1 MNTQFSGKPKTEV
14 ILVAKADV
22 AIANAA
28 NATENLFD
36 PSSLVANILD
46 GQLGVVCDTHT
57 SSTRAY
63 NEFIDSS
70 DDAVKVD
77 TIRIVQGTPAS
88 ADISAIAP
96 LPYGDKA
103 AVQSY
108 KIQAKNGI
116 MYTAKVAKSSSSDA
130 WVIGGSLGA
139 ITPVSETD
147 YKLHLQFIS
156 ARNDKYFSVQGNE
169 NLAINFTTPDYTTLA
184 TTSPLDHLV
193 QNLVYNA
200 DLNSYA
206 MRYNMP
212 FVRRGNKNFV
222 AFALKLAG
230 GSGTK
235 IGNIVA
241 GVSFPAITSN
251 GSTVSYIPNGDF
263 VETIKNVIANGSAS
277 GVSANTTIELVDL
290 STAGA
295 ATKTDAIL
303 LVALDHTLAAARDEI
318 VPVKVRLNV
327 GLEYGFQSGVSAAKA
342 NLSKPF
348 EGEGK
353 ARTWQLYFDNGARL
367 NIFTQQSRMHT
378 EYFLQAPSYI
388 DATKDYTAYIID
400 SKEEYQVAYSH
411 DSEYFHRTIILV
423 PVTEQPE
430 VKTLTVTTKSTGATN
445 ATVVLNGVSFT
456 VPLTDDTAGTAST
469 TATTLRAFSYTGW
482 TTSGSGADVIF
493 TRDSSGPV
501 NGAFTF
507 SHATA
512 VATYATT
519 TAAAK
524 VTDAT
529 VKSGLN
535 TYLGQW
541 LTSVRALGKL
551 ESSTPP
557 ATSFFI

>member
-14 ILVAKADV
+14 ILVAKAGV
-22 AIANAA
+22 AVANAA

-36 PSSLVANILD
+36 PASLVANILD
-46 GQLGVVCDTHT
+46 GQLGIVCDTHT

-63 NEFIDSS
+63 NEFIDTT

-77 TIRIVQGTPAS
+77 TIRVVQGTPAS

-96 LPYGDKA
+96 LPYADKA
-103 AVQSY
+103 AVKSY

-169 NLAINFTTPDYTTLA
+169 NLSINFTTPDYTTLG

-263 VETIKNVIANGSAS
+263 VETIKNVIANGSTS
-277 GVSANTTIELVDL
+277 GVTANTTIELVDL

-318 VPVKVRLNV
+318 VPVKVRLNI

-430 VKTLTVTTKSTGATN
+430 VKTLTVGTKSTGATN
-445 ATVVLNGVSFT
+445 ATIVLNGVSFT

-469 TATTLRAFSYTGW
+469 TATTIRAFSFTGW
-482 TTSGSGADVIF
+482 TTSGSGANVIF
-493 TRDSSGPV
+493 TRNTSGPV

-512 VATYATT
+512 AATFATT
-519 TAAAK
+519 TSAAK

-557 ATSFFI
+557 ATPFFI

>member
-14 ILVAKADV
+14 ILVAKAGV
-22 AIANAA
+22 AVANAA

-36 PSSLVANILD
+36 PASLVANILD
-46 GQLGVVCDTHT
+46 GQLGIVCDTHT

-63 NEFIDSS
+63 NEFIDTA

-77 TIRIVQGTPAS
+77 TIRVVQGTPAS
-88 ADISAIAP
+88 ADISTIAP
-96 LPYGDKA
+96 LPYADKA
-103 AVQSY
+103 AVKSY

-169 NLAINFTTPDYTTLA
+169 NLSINFTTPDYTTLA

-263 VETIKNVIANGSAS
+263 VETIKNVIANGSTS
-277 GVSANTTIELVDL
+277 GVTANTTIELVDL

-430 VKTLTVTTKSTGATN
+430 VKTLTVGTKSTGATN
-445 ATVVLNGVSFT
+445 ATIVLNGVSFT
-456 VPLTDDTAGTAST
+456 VPLTDDTAGTTST
-469 TATTLRAFSYTGW
+469 TATTIRAFSFTGW
-482 TTSGSGADVIF
+482 TTSGSGANVIF
-493 TRDSSGPV
+493 TRNTSGPV

-507 SHATA
+507 SHGTAAATF
-512 VATYATT
+512 ATT
-519 TAAAK
+519 TSAAK

-557 ATSFFI
+557 ATPFFI

>member
-14 ILVAKADV
+14 ILVAKAGV
-22 AIANAA
+22 AVANAA

-36 PSSLVANILD
+36 PASLVANILD
-46 GQLGVVCDTHT
+46 GQLGIVCDTHT

-63 NEFIDSS
+63 NEFIDTA

-77 TIRIVQGTPAS
+77 TIRVVQGTPAS
-88 ADISAIAP
+88 ADISTIAP
-96 LPYGDKA
+96 LPYADKA
-103 AVQSY
+103 AVKSY

-169 NLAINFTTPDYTTLA
+169 NLSINFTTPDYTTLA

-235 IGNIVA
+235 IGNIVP

-295 ATKTDAIL
+295 AAKTDAIL

-430 VKTLTVTTKSTGATN
+430 VKTLTVGTKSTGATN
-445 ATVVLNGVSFT
+445 ATIVLNGVSFT

-469 TATTLRAFSYTGW
+469 TATTIRAFSFTGW
-482 TTSGSGADVIF
+482 TTSGSGANVIF
-493 TRDSSGPV
+493 TRNTSGPV

-507 SHATA
+507 SHGTAAATF
-512 VATYATT
+512 ATT
-519 TAAAK
+519 TSAAK

-557 ATSFFI
+557 ATPFFI

>member
-14 ILVAKADV
+14 ILVAKAGV
-22 AIANAA
+22 AVANAA

-36 PSSLVANILD
+36 PASLVANILD
-46 GQLGVVCDTHT
+46 GQLGIVCDTHT

-77 TIRIVQGTPAS
+77 TIRVVQGTPAS

-96 LPYGDKA
+96 LPYADKA
-103 AVQSY
+103 AVKSY

-169 NLAINFTTPDYTTLA
+169 NLSINFTTPDYTTLA

-263 VETIKNVIANGSAS
+263 VETIKNVIANGSTS
-277 GVSANTTIELVDL
+277 GVTANTTIELVDL

-430 VKTLTVTTKSTGATN
+430 VKTLTVGTKSTGATN
-445 ATVVLNGVSFT
+445 ATIVLNGVSFT
-456 VPLTDDTAGTAST
+456 VPLTDDTAGTTTT
-469 TATTLRAFSYTGW
+469 TATTIRAFSFTGW
-482 TTSGSGADVIF
+482 TTSGSGANVIF
-493 TRDSSGPV
+493 TKNTGGPN
-501 NGAFTF
+501 NGAFSMT
-507 SHATA
+507 HATA
-512 VATYATT
+512 AGTFATT
-519 TAAAK
+519 TSAAK

-529 VKSGLN
+529 IASGLN

-557 ATSFFI
+557 ATPFFI

>member
-14 ILVAKADV
+14 ILVAKAGV
-22 AIANAA
+22 AVANAA

-77 TIRIVQGTPAS
+77 TIRVVQGTPAS

-156 ARNDKYFSVQGNE
+156 ARNDKYFSIQGNE
-169 NLAINFTTPDYTTLA
+169 NLSINFTTPDYTTLA

-263 VETIKNVIANGSAS
+263 VETIKNVNANGSAS

-303 LVALDHTLAAARDEI
+303 LVALDHTLAAARDET

-430 VKTLTVTTKSTGATN
+430 VKTLTVNTKSTGATN
-445 ATVVLNGVSFT
+445 ATIVLNGVSFT
-456 VPLTDDTAGTAST
+456 VPLTDDTAGTTST
-469 TATTLRAFSYTGW
+469 TATTIRAFSFTGW
-482 TTSGSGADVIF
+482 TTSGSGANVIF
-493 TRDSSGPV
+493 TRNTSGPV

-512 VATYATT
+512 AATYATT

-529 VKSGLN
+529 IKSGLN

-557 ATSFFI
+557 ATPFFI

>member
-14 ILVAKADV
+14 ILVAKAGV
-22 AIANAA
+22 AVANAA

-36 PSSLVANILD
+36 PASLVANILD
-46 GQLGVVCDTHT
+46 GQLGIVCDTHT

-63 NEFIDSS
+63 NEFIDTA

-77 TIRIVQGTPAS
+77 TIRVVQGTPAS
-88 ADISAIAP
+88 ADISTIAP
-96 LPYGDKA
+96 LPYADKA
-103 AVQSY
+103 AVKSY

-169 NLAINFTTPDYTTLA
+169 NLSINFTTPDYTTLA

-235 IGNIVA
+235 IGNIVP

-263 VETIKNVIANGSAS
+263 VETIKNVIANGSTS
-277 GVSANTTIELVDL
+277 GVTANTTIELVDL

-430 VKTLTVTTKSTGATN
+430 VKTLTVGTKSTGATN
-445 ATVVLNGVSFT
+445 ATIVLNGVSFT

-469 TATTLRAFSYTGW
+469 TATTIRAFSFTGW
-482 TTSGSGADVIF
+482 TTSGSGANVIF
-493 TRDSSGPV
+493 TRNTSGPV

-507 SHATA
+507 SHGTAAATF
-512 VATYATT
+512 ATT
-519 TAAAK
+519 TSAAK

-557 ATSFFI
+557 ATPFFI

>member
-14 ILVAKADV
+14 ILVAKAGV
-22 AIANAA
+22 AVANAA

-36 PSSLVANILD
+36 PASLVANILD
-46 GQLGVVCDTHT
+46 GQLGIVCDTHT

-63 NEFIDSS
+63 NEYIDTT
-70 DDAVKVD
+70 DDALKVD
-77 TIRIVQGTPAS
+77 TIRVVQGTPAS
-88 ADISAIAP
+88 ADISTVAS
-96 LPYGDKA
+96 LPYGDKEA
-103 AVQSY
+103 IKSY

-169 NLAINFTTPDYTTLA
+169 NLSINFTTPDYTTLA

-263 VETIKNVIANGSAS
+263 VETIKNVIANGSTS
-277 GVSANTTIELVDL
+277 GVTANTTIELVDL

-318 VPVKVRLNV
+318 VPVKVRLNI

-430 VKTLTVTTKSTGATN
+430 VKTLTVGTKSTGATN
-445 ATVVLNGVSFT
+445 ATIVLNGVSFT
-456 VPLTDDTAGTAST
+456 VPLTDDTAGTTTT
-469 TATTLRAFSYTGW
+469 TATTIRAFSFTGW
-482 TTSGSGADVIF
+482 TTSGSGANVIF
-493 TRDSSGPV
+493 TRNTSGPV

-507 SHATA
+507 SHGTAAATF
-512 VATYATT
+512 ATT
-519 TAAAK
+519 TSAAK

-529 VKSGLN
+529 IASGLN

-557 ATSFFI
+557 ATPFFI

>member
-103 AVQSY
+103 AVKSY

-169 NLAINFTTPDYTTLA
+169 NLSINFTTPDYTTLA

-469 TATTLRAFSYTGW
+469 TATTIRAFSFTGW
-482 TTSGSGADVIF
+482 TTSGSGANVIF
-493 TRDSSGPV
+493 TRNSSGPV

-507 SHATA
+507 SHGTA

-529 VKSGLN
+529 IKSGLN

>member
-14 ILVAKADV
+14 ILVAKAGV
-22 AIANAA
+22 AVANVA

-36 PSSLVANILD
+36 PASLVANILD

-77 TIRIVQGTPAS
+77 TIRVIQGTPAS
-88 ADISAIAP
+88 ADISAVAP
-96 LPYGDKA
+96 LPYGDKEA
-103 AVQSY
+103 IKSY

-169 NLAINFTTPDYTTLA
+169 NLSINFTTPDYTTLA

-263 VETIKNVIANGSAS
+263 VETIKNVITNGSAS
-277 GVSANTTIELVDL
+277 GVSADTTIELVDL

-295 ATKTDAIL
+295 AAKTDAIL

-430 VKTLTVTTKSTGATN
+430 VKTLTVGTKSTGATN
-445 ATVVLNGVSFT
+445 ATIVLNGVSFT

-469 TATTLRAFSYTGW
+469 TATTIRAFSFTGW
-482 TTSGSGADVIF
+482 TTSGSGANVIF
-493 TRDSSGPV
+493 TRNTSGPV

-507 SHATA
+507 SHGTAAATF
-512 VATYATT
+512 ATT
-519 TAAAK
+519 TSAAK

-557 ATSFFI
+557 ATPFFI

>member
-14 ILVAKADV
+14 ILVAKAGV
-22 AIANAA
+22 AVANAA

-36 PSSLVANILD
+36 PASLVANILD
-46 GQLGVVCDTHT
+46 GQLGIVCDTHT

-63 NEFIDSS
+63 NEFIDTA

-77 TIRIVQGTPAS
+77 TIRVVQGTPAS
-88 ADISAIAP
+88 ADISTIAP
-96 LPYGDKA
+96 LPYADKA
-103 AVQSY
+103 AVKSY

-169 NLAINFTTPDYTTLA
+169 NLSINFTTPDYTTLA

-295 ATKTDAIL
+295 AAKTDAIL

-430 VKTLTVTTKSTGATN
+430 VKTLTVGTKSTGATN
-445 ATVVLNGVSFT
+445 ATIVLNGVSFT
-456 VPLTDDTAGTAST
+456 VPLTDDTAGTTST
-469 TATTLRAFSYTGW
+469 TATTIRAFSFTGW
-482 TTSGSGADVIF
+482 TTSGSGANVIF
-493 TRDSSGPV
+493 TRNTSGPV

-507 SHATA
+507 SHGTAAATF
-512 VATYATT
+512 ATT
-519 TAAAK
+519 TSAAK

-557 ATSFFI
+557 ATPFFI

>member
-14 ILVAKADV
+14 ILVAKAGV
-22 AIANAA
+22 AVANAA

-36 PSSLVANILD
+36 PASLVANILD

-77 TIRIVQGTPAS
+77 TIRVIQGTPAS

-96 LPYGDKA
+96 LPYADKA
-103 AVQSY
+103 AVKSY

-169 NLAINFTTPDYTTLA
+169 NLSINFTTPDYTTLA

-263 VETIKNVIANGSAS
+263 VETIKNVITNGSAS
-277 GVSANTTIELVDL
+277 GVSADTTIELVDL

-295 ATKTDAIL
+295 AAKTDAIL

-430 VKTLTVTTKSTGATN
+430 VKTLTVGTKSTGATN
-445 ATVVLNGVSFT
+445 ATIVLNGVSFT

-469 TATTLRAFSYTGW
+469 TATTIRAFSFTGW
-482 TTSGSGADVIF
+482 TTSGSGANVIF
-493 TRDSSGPV
+493 TRNTSGPV

-507 SHATA
+507 SHGTAAATF
-512 VATYATT
+512 ATT
-519 TAAAK
+519 TSAAK

-557 ATSFFI
+557 ASAFFI

>member
-14 ILVAKADV
+14 ILVAKAGV
-22 AIANAA
+22 AVANAA
-28 NATENLFD
+28 NATENLFN
-36 PSSLVANILD
+36 PATLVANILD
-46 GQLGVVCDTHT
+46 GQLGIVCDTHT

-63 NEFIDSS
+63 NEFIDTT

-77 TIRIVQGTPAS
+77 TIRVIQGTPAS
-88 ADISAIAP
+88 ADISTIPP

-156 ARNDKYFSVQGNE
+156 ARNDKYFSIQGNE
-169 NLAINFTTPDYTTLA
+169 NLSINFTTPDYTTLA

-430 VKTLTVTTKSTGATN
+430 VKTLSVTTKSTGATN
-445 ATVVLNGVSFT
+445 ATIVLNGVSFT
-456 VPLTDDTAGTAST
+456 VPLTDDTAGTTST
-469 TATTLRAFSYTGW
+469 TATTIRAFSFTGW

-493 TRDSSGPV
+493 TRNSSGPV

-507 SHATA
+507 SHGTA

-519 TAAAK
+519 TSAAK

-529 VKSGLN
+529 IKSGLN

>member
-14 ILVAKADV
+14 ILVAKAGV
-22 AIANAA
+22 AVANAA

-36 PSSLVANILD
+36 PASLVANILD
-46 GQLGVVCDTHT
+46 GQLGIVCDTHT

-63 NEFIDSS
+63 NEYIDTT
-70 DDAVKVD
+70 DDAIKVD
-77 TIRIVQGTPAS
+77 TIRVVQGTPAS
-88 ADISAIAP
+88 ADISTVAS
-96 LPYGDKA
+96 LPYGDKEA
-103 AVQSY
+103 IKSY

-130 WVIGGSLGA
+130 WVIGGTLGA

-156 ARNDKYFSVQGNE
+156 ARNDKNFSISGNE
-169 NLAINFTTPDYTTLA
+169 NLAINFTTPDYTTLG

-222 AFALKLAG
+222 AFAIKVAG

-235 IGNIVA
+235 LGDIVA
-241 GVSFPAITSN
+241 GASFPAITSN
-251 GSTVSYIPNGDF
+251 GSTVSYIPDGDF
-263 VETIKNVIANGSAS
+263 VETMKNVIANGSAS
-277 GVSANTTIELVDL
+277 GVDADTTIEVVNL

-303 LVALDHTLAAARDEI
+303 LVALDHKLAVARDETI
-318 VPVKVRLNV
+318 PVKVRLNI
-327 GLEYGFQSGVSAAKA
+327 GLEYGFQSGVSASKV

-388 DATKDYTAYIID
+388 DLTKDYTAYIID

-411 DSEYFHRTIILV
+411 DSEYFHRLIILV

-430 VKTLTVTTKSTGATN
+430 VRTLTVDTKSTSAAN
-445 ATVVLNGVSFT
+445 ATVTLNGVEFT
-456 VPLTDDTAGTAST
+456 VALTDDTAGSATT
-469 TATTLRAFSYTGW
+469 TATTLRAATYAGW
-482 TTSGSGADVIF
+482 TVTGAGANVIF
-493 TRDSSGPV
+493 TSNTSGPK
-501 NGAFTF
+501 NGLFDYDPATGAGTF
-507 SHATA
+507 AVTTSAT
-512 VATYATT
+512 
-519 TAAAK
+519 K

-529 VKSGLN
+529 IKSGLN

>member
-14 ILVAKADV
+14 ILVAKAGV
-22 AIANAA
+22 AVANAA

-36 PSSLVANILD
+36 PASLVANILD

-77 TIRIVQGTPAS
+77 TIRVIQGTPAS

-96 LPYGDKA
+96 LPYADKA
-103 AVQSY
+103 AVKSY

-169 NLAINFTTPDYTTLA
+169 NLSINFTTPDYTTLA

-295 ATKTDAIL
+295 AAKTDAIL

-430 VKTLTVTTKSTGATN
+430 VKTLTVGTKSTGATN
-445 ATVVLNGVSFT
+445 ATIVLNGVSFT
-456 VPLTDDTAGTAST
+456 VPLTDDTAGTTTT
-469 TATTLRAFSYTGW
+469 TATTIRAFSFTGW
-482 TTSGSGADVIF
+482 TTSGSGANVIF
-493 TRDSSGPV
+493 TKNTGGPN
-501 NGAFTF
+501 NGAFSMT
-507 SHATA
+507 HATA
-512 VATYATT
+512 AGTFATT
-519 TAAAK
+519 TSAAK

-529 VKSGLN
+529 IASGLN

-557 ATSFFI
+557 ATPFFI

>member
-14 ILVAKADV
+14 ILVAKAGV
-22 AIANAA
+22 AVANAA

-36 PSSLVANILD
+36 PASLVANILD
-46 GQLGVVCDTHT
+46 GQLGIVCDTHT

-63 NEFIDSS
+63 NEFIDTA

-77 TIRIVQGTPAS
+77 TIRVVQGTPAS
-88 ADISAIAP
+88 ADISTIAP
-96 LPYGDKA
+96 LPYADKA
-103 AVQSY
+103 AVKSY

-169 NLAINFTTPDYTTLA
+169 NLSINFTTPDYTTLA

-200 DLNSYA
+200 NLNSYA

-263 VETIKNVIANGSAS
+263 VETIKNVIANGSTS
-277 GVSANTTIELVDL
+277 GVTANTTIELVDL

-430 VKTLTVTTKSTGATN
+430 VKTLTVGTKSTGATN
-445 ATVVLNGVSFT
+445 ATIVLNGVSFT

-469 TATTLRAFSYTGW
+469 TATTIRAFSFTGW
-482 TTSGSGADVIF
+482 TTSGSGANVIF
-493 TRDSSGPV
+493 TRNTSGPV

-507 SHATA
+507 SHGTAAATF
-512 VATYATT
+512 ATT
-519 TAAAK
+519 TSAAK

-557 ATSFFI
+557 ATPFFI

>member
-14 ILVAKADV
+14 ILVAKAGV
-22 AIANAA
+22 AVANAA

-36 PSSLVANILD
+36 PASLVANILD

-77 TIRIVQGTPAS
+77 TIRVVQGTPAS

-96 LPYGDKA
+96 LPYADKA
-103 AVQSY
+103 AVKSY

-169 NLAINFTTPDYTTLA
+169 NLSINFTTPDYTTLA

-263 VETIKNVIANGSAS
+263 VETIKNVIANGSTS
-277 GVSANTTIELVDL
+277 GVTANTTIELVDL

-318 VPVKVRLNV
+318 VPVKVRLNI

-430 VKTLTVTTKSTGATN
+430 VKTLTVGTKSTGATN
-445 ATVVLNGVSFT
+445 ATIVLNGVSFT

-469 TATTLRAFSYTGW
+469 TATTIRAFSFTGW
-482 TTSGSGADVIF
+482 TTSGSGANVIF
-493 TRDSSGPV
+493 TRNTSGPV

-507 SHATA
+507 SHGTAAATF
-512 VATYATT
+512 ATT
-519 TAAAK
+519 TSAAK

-557 ATSFFI
+557 ATPFFI

>member
-14 ILVAKADV
+14 ILVAKAGV
-22 AIANAA
+22 AVANAA

-36 PSSLVANILD
+36 PASLVANILD

-63 NEFIDSS
+63 NEFIDTA

-77 TIRIVQGTPAS
+77 TIRVVQGTPAS

-96 LPYGDKA
+96 LPYADKA
-103 AVQSY
+103 AVKSY

-169 NLAINFTTPDYTTLA
+169 NLTIPFTTPDYTTLG

-263 VETIKNVIANGSAS
+263 VETIKNVIANGSTS
-277 GVSANTTIELVDL
+277 GVTANTTIELVDL

-430 VKTLTVTTKSTGATN
+430 VKTLTVGTKSTGATN
-445 ATVVLNGVSFT
+445 ATIVLNGVSFT
-456 VPLTDDTAGTAST
+456 VPLTDDTAGTTST
-469 TATTLRAFSYTGW
+469 TATTIRAFSFTGW
-482 TTSGSGADVIF
+482 TTSGSGANVIF
-493 TRDSSGPV
+493 TRNTSGPV

-507 SHATA
+507 SHGTAAATF
-512 VATYATT
+512 ATT
-519 TAAAK
+519 TSAAK

-557 ATSFFI
+557 ATPFFI